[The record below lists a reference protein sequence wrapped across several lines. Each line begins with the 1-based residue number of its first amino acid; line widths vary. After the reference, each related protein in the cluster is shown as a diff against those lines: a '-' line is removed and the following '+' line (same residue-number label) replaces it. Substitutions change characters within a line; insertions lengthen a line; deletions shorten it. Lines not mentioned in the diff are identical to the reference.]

1 MQNAPTPVAEAM
13 TAPLEGTPDAALGTT
28 LDAPD
33 RCYVYYRVDEADLP
47 AVVPLVRAMQQRLQ
61 ALHPGLAC
69 GLLRRPELRDG
80 QVTVMET
87 YGGAAPLVLGPAFAQ
102 ALAQAS
108 TGLPQPRHTE
118 WFEPL

>member
-1 MQNAPTPVAEAM
+1 M

-28 LDAPD
+28 VDAPD
-33 RCYVYYRVDEADLP
+33 RCYVYYRVDEAALP

-80 QVTVMET
+80 QVTLMET
-87 YGGAAPLVLGPAFAQ
+87 YGGALPQALGQGFDQ
-102 ALAQAS
+102 ALAEAS
-108 TGLPQPRHTE
+108 AALPQPRHTE